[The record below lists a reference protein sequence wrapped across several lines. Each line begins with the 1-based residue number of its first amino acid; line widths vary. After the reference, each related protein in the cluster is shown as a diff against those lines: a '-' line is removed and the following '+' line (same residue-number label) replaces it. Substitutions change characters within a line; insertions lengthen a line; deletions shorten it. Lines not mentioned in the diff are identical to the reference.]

1 MWCFDVEG
9 EMRKNDSI
17 TLVELF
23 ERWKQEIKDLR
34 RERNDRFLK
43 SLTPF
48 EQWMYYSKDMGDYR
62 SRRKY
67 FLSPEGEKEI
77 EKRFGENLDLIPDDW
92 EETSKTIEY
101 DELGEIRDF
110 FKGLFTMFS
119 KSWGMN

>member
-1 MWCFDVEG
+1 
-9 EMRKNDSI
+9 MRKNDSI

-48 EQWMYYSKDMGDYR
+48 EQWMYYSKDMGDIE
-62 SRRKY
+62 SRRDY
-67 FLSPEGEKEI
+67 YRSPEGKGEI
-77 EKRFGENLDLIPDDW
+77 MKRFGENLDLIPDDW

>member
-1 MWCFDVEG
+1 MK
-9 EMRKNDSI
+9 KNDYI

-23 ERWKQEIKDLR
+23 ERWKQDIRDWR

-48 EQWMYYSKDMGDYR
+48 EQWLYCSKDMGDLESR
-62 SRRKY
+62 SNY
-67 FLSPEGEKEI
+67 FLSPEGRKEI

-101 DELGEIRDF
+101 DELGEIRQF
-110 FKGLFTMFS
+110 FKRILTMFS
-119 KSWGMN
+119 KSWGIH